1 MRQRIV
7 LALLLAASLVLTACG
22 GDSGSSS
29 SSASS
34 SPGKPVKGGSLTVL
48 EDTAFAG
55 SWPTGLDPATN
66 TTGGANISMEQ
77 AIYGGLFLLRS
88 DDDGSNAK
96 VEGNQAESGTL
107 SDDGLTLTV
116 KLKPDITFSDGTP
129 FDAQAVVDNWQRDL
143 QSPCTCKPTW
153 QLAPDGI

>member
-1 MRQRIV
+1 MRHRIL
-7 LALLLAASLVLTACG
+7 LALLLAATMVLAACG

-29 SSASS
+29 SATSAAGS
-34 SPGKPVKGGSLTVL
+34 PVKGGSVTVL

-77 AIYGGLFLLRS
+77 AIYGGLFLLRA

-107 SDDGLTLTV
+107 S
-116 KLKPDITFSDGTP
+116 
-129 FDAQAVVDNWQRDL
+129 A
-143 QSPCTCKPTW
+143 
-153 QLAPDGI
+153 